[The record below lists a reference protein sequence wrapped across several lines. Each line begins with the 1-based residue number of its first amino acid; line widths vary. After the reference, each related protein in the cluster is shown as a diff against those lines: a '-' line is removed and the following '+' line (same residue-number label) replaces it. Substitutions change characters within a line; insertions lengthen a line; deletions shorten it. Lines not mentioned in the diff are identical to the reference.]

1 MVKEMKL
8 NDLKTGM
15 WVKTRNGDMSLVM
28 RDHISIDDGIF
39 IDKYGYFEFK
49 EYNDD
54 MTDCEFT
61 EYDIIE
67 VFKPDLGN
75 YTLNGDCLISIWKR
89 KQKPEL
95 TSFEKEF
102 LKALKPEY
110 RNGYI
115 ARDEDGTLMV
125 YSHMPNRGTY
135 KWTLYKTFDLYDKVY
150 FNCLADDS
158 NRPFTWVKWEDEE
171 PWYIP
176 DLLKEA

>member
-1 MVKEMKL
+1 MKL

-28 RDHISIDDGIF
+28 RDHVSISSSDGIF
-39 IDKYGYFEFK
+39 IDKCGFFEFK

-54 MTDCEFT
+54 MTDREFT

-67 VFKPDLGN
+67 VFIPDLEKCS
-75 YTLNGDCLISIWKR
+75 LNGVGLISIWKR

-102 LKALKPEY
+102 LKALKPAY
-110 RNGYI
+110 KNGWI
-115 ARDEDGTLMV
+115 ARNESGNLFVYDEKPKKLKRCWGDG
-125 YSHMPNRGTY
+125 
-135 KWTLYKTFDLYDKVY
+135 FYDKVDISTMFTLFPIKY
-150 FNCLADDS
+150 
-158 NRPFTWVKWEDEE
+158 FTWCKWEDEE

-176 DLLKEA
+176 DLLKGE